1 MSNRYEY
8 KGYSTEIQFSAEG
21 QLLYGKIDG
30 IADYVDFE
38 SASPTE
44 IEQEFHRAVDDY
56 LAFCQQMGKVP
67 DKAYKGS
74 FNVRISPDLHK
85 RAVSC
90 ANLQHISL
98 NKVVENA
105 LTAYIPSPNP
115 GN

>member
-8 KGYSTEIQFSAEG
+8 KGYSTEIQFSAED
-21 QLLYGKIDG
+21 QVLYGKIDG
-30 IADYVDFE
+30 ITDYVDFE
-38 SASPTE
+38 SASPLE

-74 FNVRISPDLHK
+74 FNVRIPPDLHK

-90 ANLQHISL
+90 ASREHISL

-105 LTAYIPSPNP
+105 LTAYVLAPNP
-115 GN
+115 RT